1 MRDEVQRWLSACIV
15 AGYDTLDGDNS
26 HVRFEVDAPTLEAL
40 CRRWLAVEDAPCVPV
55 IDGGMMIRPFFQY
68 GRFDLPDD
76 GENPATKEARLL
88 GKFVGQRVRIVPEA
102 GQGEGE

>member
-1 MRDEVQRWLSACIV
+1 MRREEVEALLDEALDAIGSF
-15 AGYDTLDGDNS
+15 GY
-26 HVRFEVDAPTLEAL
+26 VDAEHLAAL

-88 GKFVGQRVRIVPEA
+88 GQFVGQRVRIVPEA
-102 GQGEGE
+102 GQGVDGG